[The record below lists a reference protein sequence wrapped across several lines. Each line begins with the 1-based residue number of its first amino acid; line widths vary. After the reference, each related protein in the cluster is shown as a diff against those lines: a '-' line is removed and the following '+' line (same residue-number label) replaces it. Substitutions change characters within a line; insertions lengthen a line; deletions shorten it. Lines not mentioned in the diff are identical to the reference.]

1 MEAFL
6 VSVGVVALAE
16 LGDKSQLLVLGL
28 AARFRRPVPII
39 LGMLVATVLNHT
51 LAGTVGAWL
60 GARFGP
66 QPARWLLGLSF
77 VAIAVWTLLPNDR
90 QRAMP
95 RKARFGV
102 FGTTLA
108 TFFVMEMGDKTQIA
122 AMAIAASYGSLY
134 AVVAG
139 STVGILLADVPMVIL
154 GTVAAEKLP
163 MRPLRAIV
171 PATFLL
177 LGVLVLFGVRP
188 TG

>member
-28 AARFRRPVPII
+28 AARFRKPVPII
-39 LGMLVATVLNHT
+39 LGMSVATVLNHA

-60 GARFGP
+60 GARMGA
-66 QPARWLLGLSF
+66 QSLRWVLGVSF
-77 VAIAVWTLLPNDR
+77 VAIAIWTLLANGP
-90 QRAMP
+90 Q
-95 RKARFGV
+95 KAIPQKGRFGV

-108 TFFVMEMGDKTQIA
+108 TFFVMEMGDKTQLA
-122 AMAIAASYGSLY
+122 AMALAASYGSLV

-154 GTVAAEKLP
+154 GTVAADKLP
-163 MRPLRAIV
+163 IRGLRAIV

-177 LGVLVLFGVRP
+177 LGVLVLLRG
-188 TG
+188 T